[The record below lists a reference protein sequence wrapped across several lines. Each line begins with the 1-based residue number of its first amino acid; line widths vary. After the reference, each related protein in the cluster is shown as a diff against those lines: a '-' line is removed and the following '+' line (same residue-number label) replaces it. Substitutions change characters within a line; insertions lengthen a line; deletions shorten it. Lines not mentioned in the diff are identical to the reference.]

1 MIYIC
6 PLSQLYTAIDTHA
19 PSHLVTLLD
28 PHSMISTPSG
38 IHPERHLRLG
48 INDIAE
54 PRDGLIAP
62 GSAHIEEILAFID
75 SWDQAAPILIHCWA
89 GISRS
94 TATAY
99 IAMCHL
105 NKGSERKAAALM
117 RARAPHAQPNR
128 RLVALADKL
137 MDRKGRM
144 IEAVAEMGPGD
155 FDNEGTLFSV
165 PVKF

>member
-1 MIYIC
+1 M
-6 PLSQLYTAIDTHA
+6 
-19 PSHLVTLLD
+19 
-28 PHSMISTPSG
+28 
-38 IHPERHLRLG
+38 
-48 INDIAE
+48 
-54 PRDGLIAP
+54 IAP
-62 GSAHIEEILAFID
+62 GSEHIEEILAFID
-75 SWDQAAPILIHCWA
+75 RWDQAAPILIHCWA

-105 NKGSERKAAALM
+105 NAGSERKAAALM

-128 RLVALADKL
+128 RVVALADKL

-155 FDNEGTLFSV
+155 FDTEGTLFYV
-165 PVKF
+165 PVKI